1 MPPPRSSVAAIKGPL
16 FDAAGQP
23 SLPNLDAYLQTR
35 SYLRGFTP
43 SQDDA
48 ALLPHLAGW
57 APQELKAKYPHLARW
72 HQHVA
77 AFPAGVRALWAK

>member
-1 MPPPRSSVAAIKGPL
+1 MAAIKGPL
-16 FDAAGQP
+16 FDAQGQP
-23 SLPNLDAYLQTR
+23 NLPALDAYLQTR

-48 ALLPHLAGW
+48 ALLPHLADW
-57 APQELKAKYPHLARW
+57 TSKDLKAKHPNLARW

-77 AFPAGVRALWAK
+77 AFPAGVRAAWPK

>member
-1 MPPPRSSVAAIKGPL
+1 MAAIKAPL
-16 FDAAGQP
+16 FDAQGQP
-23 SLPNLDAYLQTR
+23 NLPALDAYLQTR

-48 ALLPHLAGW
+48 ALLPHLADW
-57 APQELKAKYPHLARW
+57 TSKDLKAKHPNLARW

-77 AFPAGVRALWAK
+77 AFPAGVRAAWPK